1 MLNRENLY
9 PYQRKAVEW
18 IKSHTHCALFLEMG
32 LGKTISTLTAFCEL
46 KQEGVANKALII
58 APKRVAERTWT
69 DEIERWEHLM
79 GLTAVKVL
87 GTPAQRMKALNT
99 DADLYITNR
108 ENVAWLCS
116 VIKSMDKRKSFP
128 FDMLIIDELS
138 SFKAYNTQ
146 RFKALKKIRHE
157 FKRIVGLTGTPSPN
171 SLLDL
176 WSQLYLL
183 DGGARLEKFI
193 TAYRQ
198 TYFYPLNGRGNVVY
212 EWNLKPHADELIYNK
227 ICDICMSM
235 KACDYLDLPP
245 VRYVDTKV
253 GLTTAELKQYGTFKT
268 EQVLSL
274 GGETITAGNAA
285 ILGGKLQQWTSG
297 ALYSDEGGA
306 VSTTPAKMERLK
318 EMLEELTTPVLIAY
332 HYKHELSRLKA
343 EFPQAKTLD
352 EDGVFDAWNRGEVP
366 ILLGHPQ
373 SMGHGLNLQRGGHT
387 IIWFTLTWSLELYEQ
402 MNARLARQGQ
412 TQSVSVYHLIAQG
425 TIDERVLDVLQRKAT
440 AQDALMLELKA
451 KF

>member
-1 MLNRENLY
+1 
-9 PYQRKAVEW
+9 
-18 IKSHTHCALFLEMG
+18 
-32 LGKTISTLTAFCEL
+32 
-46 KQEGVANKALII
+46 
-58 APKRVAERTWT
+58 
-69 DEIERWEHLM
+69 
-79 GLTAVKVL
+79 
-87 GTPAQRMKALNT
+87 
-99 DADLYITNR
+99 
-108 ENVAWLCS
+108 
-116 VIKSMDKRKSFP
+116 
-128 FDMLIIDELS
+128 
-138 SFKAYNTQ
+138 
-146 RFKALKKIRHE
+146 
-157 FKRIVGLTGTPSPN
+157 
-171 SLLDL
+171 
-176 WSQLYLL
+176 
-183 DGGARLEKFI
+183 
-193 TAYRQ
+193 
-198 TYFYPLNGRGNVVY
+198 
-212 EWNLKPHADELIYNK
+212 
-227 ICDICMSM
+227 MSM

-253 GLTTAELKQYGTFKT
+253 GLTSAELKQYGTFKT

-297 ALYSDEGGA
+297 ALYTDEGGA

-412 TQSVSVYHLIAQG
+412 TQSVSIYHLIAQG
-425 TIDERVLDVLQRKAT
+425 TIDERVLAVLQRKAT

-451 KF
+451 KP

>member
-9 PYQRKAVEW
+9 PYQRRAIEW
-18 IKSHTHCALFLEMG
+18 IKTHTHCALFLEMG

-46 KQEGVANKALII
+46 KQEGLAHKALII

-69 DEIERWEHLM
+69 DEIERWEHLK

-87 GTPAQRMKALNT
+87 GTPAQRMKALST

-108 ENVAWLCS
+108 ENVAWLCTA
-116 VIKSMDKRKSFP
+116 IKSRNPWEPFP
-128 FDMLIIDELS
+128 FDTLIIDELS
-138 SFKAYNTQ
+138 SFKAHNTQ
-146 RFKALKKIRHE
+146 RFKSLKKIRHE

-198 TYFYPLNGRGNVVY
+198 TYFYPLYGRGNVVY
-212 EWNLKPHADELIYNK
+212 EWNLKPHADTLIYNK
-227 ICDICMSM
+227 INDICMSM
-235 KACDYLDLPP
+235 KACDYIDLPP

-253 GLTTAELKQYGTFKT
+253 GLTSAELKQYGTFKT

-412 TQSVSVYHLIAQG
+412 AKSVSIYHLIAQG
-425 TIDERVLDVLQRKAT
+425 TIDERVLMVLQRKAT
-440 AQDALMLELKA
+440 AQDALMAELKA
-451 KF
+451 DQ

>member
-9 PYQRKAVEW
+9 HYQRNAVEW

-46 KQEGVANKALII
+46 KQEGAVHKALII

-69 DEIERWEHLM
+69 DEVQRWSHLSH
-79 GLTAVKVL
+79 LSTSKVL
-87 GTPAQRMKALNT
+87 GTPTQRIKALKA

-108 ENVAWLCS
+108 ENVAWLYS
-116 VIKSMDKRKSFP
+116 TIKNRNPWEPFP
-128 FDMLIIDELS
+128 FDTLIIDELS

-146 RFKALKKIRHE
+146 RFKSLKKIRHE
-157 FKRIVGLTGTPSPN
+157 FKRIIGLTGTPSPN

-183 DGGARLEKFI
+183 DGGDRLGKFI
-193 TAYRQ
+193 TNYRQ
-198 TYFYPLNGRGNVVY
+198 LYFLPLKGRGNVVY
-212 EWNLKPHADELIYNK
+212 EWKLKPHADALIYSKVN
-227 ICDICMSM
+227 DICMSM
-235 KACDYLDLPP
+235 KACDYIDLPP
-245 VRYVDTKV
+245 VRYIDTKV
-253 GLTTAELKQYGTFKT
+253 GLTPAELKQYNTFKI

-297 ALYSDEGGA
+297 ALYTDDGGTA
-306 VSTTPAKMERLK
+306 STTPAKMERLK

-332 HYKHELSRLKA
+332 NYKHELSRLKA

-352 EDGVFDAWNRGEVP
+352 EDGAFDAWNRGEVP

-412 TQSVSVYHLIAQG
+412 TKSVSIYHLIAQG
-425 TIDERVLDVLQRKAT
+425 TIDERVLMVLQRKAT
-440 AQDALMLELKA
+440 AQDALMAELKA
-451 KF
+451 DQ